1 MELYLFN
8 PEHDLALAHGEPH
21 YLPPQIVRQFAQ
33 DYALLP
39 FWYAKNNSSLLLFSE
54 EQQQFLHH
62 YNRLFNRSLT
72 GIFHS
77 QLKELSD
84 LSKSNPWGWNT
95 TLIEQLIKAGITQ
108 QLLPSLAYIKDLTQL
123 SHRSFSVN
131 LLPQLQLSTYFC
143 GESKLFQS
151 VEELNGFVQSHSH
164 SVLKE
169 PLSGSGR
176 GIMWCEQ
183 TLIPSL
189 QTWAKRVIE
198 RQNGVIAEPMYS
210 KVLDFAMEFEMD
222 SNSQCNFVGYS
233 MFYTSSLGSYQ
244 GNHLL
249 NDKEI
254 EKRIAH
260 FVPLEELQLLK
271 EKLQSHLKDLV
282 GSTYQGFLGVD
293 MMICSFSDFPLY
305 RIHPCVEVN
314 FRMNMGL
321 VAHSIQAN
329 FMDYNAQGKFTTYYY
344 RKEGEAL
351 AEHKMM
357 EKKYPSIIKNN
368 KLVSGYLPLVPV
380 TSTSRYRAWVI
391 VE

>member
-39 FWYAKNNSSLLLFSE
+39 FWYAKDNSTLLLFSE
-54 EQQQFLHH
+54 EQQKFLHH

-72 GIFHS
+72 GLFHS
-77 QLKELSD
+77 QLKEFD
-84 LSKSNPWGWNT
+84 GLSKVNPWGWNA
-95 TLIEQLIKAGITQ
+95 TLREQLIKAGITQ
-108 QLLPSLAYIKDLTQL
+108 QLLPSLAYIKKLTQL

-131 LLPQLQLSTYFC
+131 LLPQLQLSPYFC

-151 VEELNGFVQSHSH
+151 VEELTEFVQSHKY

-183 TLIPSL
+183 TLITSL
-189 QTWAKRVIE
+189 QTWAKRVID
-198 RQNGVIAEPMYS
+198 RQNGVIAEPMYA
-210 KVLDFAMEFEMD
+210 KTLDFAMEFEID
-222 SNSQCNFVGYS
+222 SNHQCHFVGYS

-244 GNHLL
+244 GNYLF
-249 NDKEI
+249 NDKKI
-254 EKRIAH
+254 EQRIAQY
-260 FVPLEELQLLK
+260 VPIAELEQLK
-271 EKLQSHLKDLV
+271 EKLQYHLTHLA
-282 GSTYQGFLGVD
+282 GPAYQGFLGVD
-293 MMICSFSDFPLY
+293 MMICSFNDSPLF

-321 VAHSIQAN
+321 VAHSIQTN
-329 FMDYNAQGKFTTYYY
+329 FMDKNTEGKFTTYYY

-351 AEHKMM
+351 TEHKAMHS
-357 EKKYPSIIKNN
+357 KFPPIIKNN

-391 VE
+391 AE

>member
-1 MELYLFN
+1 MNLYLFN

-21 YLPPQIVRQFAQ
+21 YLPPKIVRQFAQ

-39 FWYAKNNSSLLLFSE
+39 FWYAKDHSSILLFSE
-54 EQQQFLHH
+54 EQLQFLNN
-62 YNRLFNRSLT
+62 YNKIFNRSIQ
-72 GIFHS
+72 GINHS
-77 QLKELSD
+77 QIKELAGPV
-84 LSKSNPWGWNT
+84 KVIPWGWNA
-95 TLIEQLIKAGITQ
+95 TLREQLIEEGINKQ
-108 QLLPSLAYIKDLTQL
+108 HLPSPEYIYKLTQL

-131 LLPQLQLSTYFC
+131 LLPQLQLSPYFC

-151 VEELNGFVQSHSH
+151 VEELEEFVLSHSY

-176 GIMWCEQ
+176 GVMWCEQ
-183 TLIPSL
+183 NLTTPM
-189 QTWAKRVIE
+189 QTWARRIID
-198 RQNGVIAEPMYS
+198 RQNGVIAEPKYK
-210 KVLDFAMEFEMD
+210 KVIDFAMEFEV
-222 SNSQCNFVGYS
+222 NSSHQCEFVGYS

-244 GNHLL
+244 GNYLL
-249 NDKEI
+249 SDKEI
-254 EKRIAH
+254 EKRITQY
-260 FVPLEELQLLK
+260 VPLKELQQLK
-271 EKLQSHLKDLV
+271 EKLQIHLTDLA
-282 GSTYQGFLGVD
+282 GSVYQGFLGVD
-293 MMICSFSDFPLY
+293 MMICSFSDTPLH

-321 VAHSIQAN
+321 VAHSIQMN
-329 FMDYNAQGKFTTYYY
+329 FIDHNSHGEFTTYYY

-351 AEHKMM
+351 AEHKVM
-357 EKKYPSIIKNN
+357 EKNHPPIIKNN